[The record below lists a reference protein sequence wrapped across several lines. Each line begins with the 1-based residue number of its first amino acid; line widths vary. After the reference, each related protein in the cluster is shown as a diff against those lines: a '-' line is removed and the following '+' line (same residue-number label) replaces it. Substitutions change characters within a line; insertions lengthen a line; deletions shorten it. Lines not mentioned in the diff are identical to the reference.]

1 MKPIAM
7 LCYLGT
13 ISLLIMAILMGANLL
28 VFIDPPSMLVGP
40 FAATLLLVATYGV
53 SDLATAYGAG
63 FRGLFGSDDGPPDP
77 AKAQLVVAVGRSG
90 ILYSWLTALAG
101 FMIGHVQMLANLE
114 DPSAIGP
121 AMAVSLLTGFYAV
134 LAVMFVYLP
143 MTRNAEAKAA

>member
-13 ISLLIMAILMGANLL
+13 FSILIMAILLGSNLL
-28 VFIDPPSMLVGP
+28 IFIDIPSMLVGP

-53 SDLATAYGAG
+53 SDLAKAYGAG
-63 FRGLFGSDDGPPDP
+63 LGGLFGSEDGPPDP
-77 AKAQLVVAVGRSG
+77 EKARLVMAVGRSG
-90 ILYSWLTALAG
+90 ILYSWLTAMAG
-101 FMIGHVQMLANLE
+101 FMIGHVQMLANLD
-114 DPSAIGP
+114 DPTAIGP

-143 MTRNAEAKAA
+143 MTRNAEQHS